1 MLRNKIGFLLS
12 ALVNN
17 YNFIVMFSCAYALSK
32 INPYINPSLLIL
44 TEIIPGFLT
53 QILYTKYLYK
63 ISYTY
68 RWIVL
73 YITQIIGS
81 ILLIIDSQNITYLFG
96 SITLVSINN
105 YLGESSMMSLS
116 SFYEHNE
123 MKFWSIGTGLAR
135 ICGTGF
141 FLLMNY
147 WLDMR
152 IIFGINLIIYILG
165 YSIGLYLLDYRS
177 KIKPSDVFQSQEEL
191 ELQRKEQHEKK
202 GQEPEQKKKCRI
214 NIFYWKRF
222 YFFMDIYGLA
232 IAYFLSYL
240 LGFAYI
246 PLLIK
251 GQGESNLE
259 YELGQFFTGTSIF
272 LGRLF
277 GNYIRI
283 ENIRYLASTGNL
295 KRLGWIHL
303 YSMITLIILT
313 ICILKQIHIPFMV
326 TMLMLMITYFVNGLC
341 YPIVYNYVYQKYTQE
356 KEWYMGAVGQYTSL
370 FMILGCMVGYIF
382 QLIFIF

>member
-1 MLRNKIGFLLS
+1 
-12 ALVNN
+12 
-17 YNFIVMFSCAYALSK
+17 
-32 INPYINPSLLIL
+32 
-44 TEIIPGFLT
+44 
-53 QILYTKYLYK
+53 
-63 ISYTY
+63 
-68 RWIVL
+68 
-73 YITQIIGS
+73 
-81 ILLIIDSQNITYLFG
+81 
-96 SITLVSINN
+96 
-105 YLGESSMMSLS
+105 
-116 SFYEHNE
+116 
-123 MKFWSIGTGLAR
+123 
-135 ICGTGF
+135 
-141 FLLMNY
+141 
-147 WLDMR
+147 
-152 IIFGINLIIYILG
+152 
-165 YSIGLYLLDYRS
+165 
-177 KIKPSDVFQSQEEL
+177 
-191 ELQRKEQHEKK
+191 
-202 GQEPEQKKKCRI
+202 
-214 NIFYWKRF
+214 
-222 YFFMDIYGLA
+222 MDIYGLA